1 MGVIIRYS
9 ALYIICIMYYIL
21 FIIIEVL
28 SMKNFG
34 VTLKIPMK
42 AVCEESVENWLDNFV
57 IPDLVARWSDGGMMI
72 ETEIKEINR

>member
-1 MGVIIRYS
+1 
-9 ALYIICIMYYIL
+9 MYYIL

-28 SMKNFG
+28 SMKNFE

>member
-1 MGVIIRYS
+1 MH
-9 ALYIICIMYYIL
+9 CIL

-28 SMKNFG
+28 SMKNFK

-42 AVCEESVENWLDNFV
+42 AVCEESVENWLDNLV

>member
-1 MGVIIRYS
+1 
-9 ALYIICIMYYIL
+9 
-21 FIIIEVL
+21 
-28 SMKNFG
+28 MKNFG